1 MFIVCNFPQ
10 AILRIINS
18 HEYNQ
23 NVGFQVFRMVV
34 NLMEFLNASV
44 NFYVYFVCNRQI
56 REEAKRL
63 IRKAKDQLTTKP
75 KVTSCKETILGS
87 NKQTMYGTVV
97 QNVIQTRF

>member
-75 KVTSCKETILGS
+75 KVTSCKKITLGT
-87 NKQTMYGTVV
+87 NKPKKYGTA
-97 QNVIQTRF
+97 QNVVQTRF